1 MHNNKLLIITGPT
14 ATGKTRLAALLADKL
29 DGEIISADS
38 RQVYR
43 GMDIGS
49 GKDIDDYYVDN
60 KLIPYHLIDIL
71 NAGEEY
77 NVFQFQKDF
86 FQKFDEIKS
95 RNKLAILCGG
105 TGMYIESVLGNYSF
119 LEVPVNEDFR
129 NSLKDLSLLQLQNRL
144 SDRKSLHNTTDLLDR
159 ERCIRAL
166 EIAEYKKN
174 FLQNIHKSEFEY
186 QIFAIDFERE
196 IIRKRITERLKFRL
210 DNGMITEIENLLNS
224 GLSIEQLKFYG
235 LEYRY
240 IAMYVNKEITY
251 FEMFRLLN
259 IAIHQFA
266 KRQMTWFRRMEKKGI
281 KINWIDGNLSET
293 EKLNLIIAEFNK
305 NVR

>member
-1 MHNNKLLIITGPT
+1 MLKNKLLVITGPT

-86 FQKFDEIKS
+86 FQKFEEIKS
-95 RNKLAILCGG
+95 RDKFTILCGG
-105 TGMYIESVLGNYSF
+105 TGMYIESVLADYNF
-119 LEVPVNEDFR
+119 TEVPVNEDFR

-174 FLQNIHKSEFEY
+174 FPQNINKPEFEY

-210 DNGMITEIENLLNS
+210 DNGMITEIENLLYS

-281 KINWIDGNLSET
+281 KINWIDGNLSEK
-293 EKLNLIIAEFNK
+293 EKLNLIIAEFKK

>member
-1 MHNNKLLIITGPT
+1 MLKNKLLVITGPT
-14 ATGKTRLAALLADKL
+14 ATGKTRLAALVADKM

-95 RNKLAILCGG
+95 KNKLAILCGG

-119 LEVPVNEDFR
+119 LEVPVNENFR
-129 NSLKDLSLLQLQNRL
+129 NSLKDLSLLQLQNCL

-174 FLQNIHKSEFEY
+174 FPQNIHKPEFEY

-240 IAMYVNKEITY
+240 ITMYVNKEITY